1 MRVLSGQCFAA
12 DRAAPYA
19 PLRDLLRSD
28 VVGQPWAEEILAEG
42 ADLGL
47 LLPEFA
53 WAGQDEHPGSSS
65 RGESDRRRV
74 ALAVRALLDAIAAEC
89 PVLLVL
95 EDAHW
100 SDDAT
105 LDLLVQLARFVRAE
119 RRRITIVVTFRD
131 DEIST
136 DLATALAALDRER
149 LAVEARLGH
158 LPRAEV
164 IAMLRALGRQQGG
177 VAVSASLAETIFRLS
192 EGNPFFVE
200 ELLRSAASAAGRG
213 RMETQAGSAGGFV
226 LPRSVAEAV
235 RQRVGLLS
243 DGARRTLTLAAV
255 SGRRFD
261 FALLQTLGA
270 GDEASLIADIK

>member
-1 MRVLSGQCFAA
+1 M
-12 DRAAPYA
+12 
-19 PLRDLLRSD
+19 
-28 VVGQPWAEEILAEG
+28 
-42 ADLGL
+42 
-47 LLPEFA
+47 
-53 WAGQDEHPGSSS
+53 
-65 RGESDRRRV
+65 

-149 LAVEARLGH
+149 LAAEARLGH

-164 IAMLRALGRQQGG
+164 IAMLRALGRQQAG
-177 VAVSASLAETIFRLS
+177 VAVSASLAETIYRLS

-200 ELLRSAASAAGRG
+200 ELLRSAATPAAGRG
-213 RMETQAGSAGGFV
+213 RMDIRRVGPGPLCCRAAWRRRCASGSA
-226 LPRSVAEAV
+226 S
-235 RQRVGLLS
+235 
-243 DGARRTLTLAAV
+243 
-255 SGRRFD
+255 
-261 FALLQTLGA
+261 
-270 GDEASLIADIK
+270 